1 MSRYLSDAAFWG
13 LSAGLIA
20 VLVLLVRQRNITAD
34 LRRRAT
40 ALEDAVR
47 GRDAEIRHF
56 AAVRLPAL
64 TDVQRPAPPALPEP
78 LDEQLAA
85 TPFGQELDGIL
96 ERITRVREKAREQAD
111 RSARSALKGA
121 MRAVQGLANEQQLAI
136 SEMQNR
142 HDDPDVLQDLLHIDH
157 TNSQFGRRAQAIA
170 VLCGAWPGRQRDAS
184 TLSDVVRGATSR
196 IRDYR
201 RVVVHGH
208 VDIAVVSQAV
218 EPVVLT
224 VAELLD
230 NAARHSEPNTSV
242 EVRVKPAHNGTSVVI
257 DDAGVGMHGE
267 EIERASDVL
276 SGRHP
281 VDVTRLGEPPQF
293 GLPVAGVLAARYGF
307 RVSVDTQS
315 PYGGVRAVVFLPDAL
330 LTRIGDALAPAPARA
345 TRPESMPPPVEAA
358 RTGAPPTPAPDTE
371 SRAPS
376 TTAGGLPKRRR
387 RMPQTDPAAAPS
399 AAAPARGPAPESRPA
414 ERTASTMG
422 AWQRG
427 ARSARLDNTSDEEGK

>member
-1 MSRYLSDAAFWG
+1 MIRHISEAAFWG
-13 LSAGLIA
+13 LSAGLIG
-20 VLVLLVRQRNITAD
+20 VLVLLARQRNVTTDA
-34 LRRRAT
+34 RRRAS

-47 GRDAEIRHF
+47 VRDAEIRHF
-56 AAVRLPAL
+56 ATVRLPAL
-64 TDVQRPAPPALPEP
+64 TDAQRHEPTAPQGP
-78 LDEQLAA
+78 LDEKLAV
-85 TPFGQELDGIL
+85 TQFGRDLDGIL
-96 ERITRVREKAREQAD
+96 EQFTGVREKAREHAD

-142 HDDPDVLQDLLHIDH
+142 HDDPEVLQDLLHIDH

-208 VDIAVVSQAV
+208 AGIAVVSQAV

-224 VAELLD
+224 IAELLD

-257 DDAGVGMHGE
+257 DDAGVGMHSE
-267 EIERASDVL
+267 EVERASAVL

-307 RVSVDTQS
+307 RVSIDTQS

-330 LTRIGDALAPAPARA
+330 LTRIADDLTPVPSRTAGPDATLHPDL
-345 TRPESMPPPVEAA
+345 AA
-358 RTGAPPTPAPDTE
+358 RTGAPHAPAPGTGF
-371 SRAPS
+371 RAPLA
-376 TTAGGLPKRRR
+376 TANGLPRRR
-387 RMPQTDPAAAPS
+387 RRLPQAGPAEPAPAAAPD
-399 AAAPARGPAPESRPA
+399 RGPAPKSRPP
-414 ERTASTMG
+414 EETASTMG

-427 ARSARLDNTSDEEGK
+427 ARSARADNTSDEEGK